1 MHLFRAVLDIIQ
13 MANVNNVNV
22 VWVSCTWTE
31 QSTCQLKARLLV
43 LHLIPVV
50 QYIADNQPFDC
61 TIFVW
66 RS

>member
-1 MHLFRAVLDIIQ
+1 MKDNA
-13 MANVNNVNV
+13 NV

-50 QYIADNQPFDC
+50 QYITDNQLSVMHDLC
-61 TIFVW
+61 L
-66 RS
+66 RSPNCAW

>member
-1 MHLFRAVLDIIQ
+1 MLCA
-13 MANVNNVNV
+13 NV

-50 QYIADNQPFDC
+50 QYITDNQLSVMHDLC
-61 TIFVW
+61 L
-66 RS
+66 RSPNCAW

>member
-1 MHLFRAVLDIIQ
+1 MKGGRGYWI
-13 MANVNNVNV
+13 VNYAGPNVNV

-50 QYIADNQPFDC
+50 QYITDNQPFDC

>member
-1 MHLFRAVLDIIQ
+1 MFCRISNGRTDDV
-13 MANVNNVNV
+13 NVNV

-50 QYIADNQPFDC
+50 QYITDNQPFDC